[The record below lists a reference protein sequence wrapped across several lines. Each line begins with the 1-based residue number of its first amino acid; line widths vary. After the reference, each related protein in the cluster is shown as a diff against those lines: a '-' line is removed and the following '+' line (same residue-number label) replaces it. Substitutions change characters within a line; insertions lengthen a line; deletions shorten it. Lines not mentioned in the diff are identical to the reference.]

1 LKIFIRQVKKNNVV
15 EKKIESLN
23 TKITKKKIKKN
34 APKIKM
40 VIIKKKKTFDFNV
53 LIYYV
58 RFL

>member
-34 APKIKM
+34 STKIKM
-40 VIIKKKKTFDFNV
+40 VIIKKKKN
-53 LIYYV
+53 L
-58 RFL
+58 

>member
-40 VIIKKKKTFDFNV
+40 VIIKKKKN
-53 LIYYV
+53 L
-58 RFL
+58 